1 MQPVCAILDF
11 PGSSRAVY
19 RDPVR
24 IISCHHLDDVRSAL
38 RETDSAA
45 RAGLAAIGFVA
56 YEAATAF
63 DAALVTAPPDPG
75 LPLLWFA
82 LFDLSPLA
90 AETPSRTG
98 PVQSLEWQADTSPAQ
113 FDAAIRMIREGIAA
127 GDFYQVNYALRL
139 HARCGHDPGELY
151 DALVAGRHG
160 LYHML
165 IETPEWVILSAS
177 PELFIDI
184 RGGIVTARPM
194 KGTMRRGRWLEE
206 DGAAAA
212 ALAASEKDRA
222 ENLMIVDLLRND
234 LGRVAKFGSVH
245 VPRLFDIES
254 YPTVH
259 QMTSTVTAELRV
271 DATLDDIFAAAFP
284 CGSVTGAPKVT
295 AMRAI
300 AGLEQA
306 PRGAYCGAIG
316 IVTPDAATFNV
327 GIRTLTIDRMRN
339 RATYGAGA
347 GITWDSRADAEYDEV
362 VAKAALLD
370 EQLPA
375 FELLETM
382 RLHDGTYA
390 RLHLHLARL
399 RDSAAYWGFPHDV
412 ADNAARALDEEART
426 AGAGTWR
433 VRLTAARD
441 GSIGITR
448 APIEKPRADVRTIA
462 LALTPVSSRDRLLF
476 HKTTARATY
485 DMHRSEQPDAFDV
498 LLFNEH
504 GHVTEFTTGN
514 IIIERDGIMI
524 TPARACGLLA
534 GTFRAQLLHEARVR
548 EALVTVDDVRAAT
561 RVWFVNSVREWVE
574 VRLDEER
581 AESQRTL
588 PL

>member
-1 MQPVCAILDF
+1 MKPLCAILDF
-11 PGSSRAVY
+11 PGSRRALY

-24 IISCHHLDDVRSAL
+24 IISCHHLHDVRSAL

-45 RAGLAAIGFVA
+45 RNGLTAIGFLA
-56 YEAATAF
+56 YEAAPAF
-63 DAALVTAPPDPG
+63 DPALVTPPPDPR

-82 LFDLSPLA
+82 LFDGPPLS
-90 AETPSRTG
+90 AETP
-98 PVQSLEWQADTSPAQ
+98 PQSGRVPALAWEPDTTPTQ
-113 FDAAIRMIREGIAA
+113 FDAAIRSIREGIAA

-139 HARCGHDPGELY
+139 QAQGGHDPLELY

-165 IETPEWVILSAS
+165 IETPEWAILSAS
-177 PELFIDI
+177 PELFLDV
-184 RGGIVTARPM
+184 RGGTVTTRPM

-234 LGRVAKFGSVH
+234 LGRVAEFGSVH

-259 QMTSTVTAELRV
+259 QMTSTVTAELRADV
-271 DATLDDIFAAAFP
+271 TLDDIFAAAFP

-300 AGLEQA
+300 AQLEQA

-327 GIRTLTIDRMRN
+327 GIRTLTIDRVRN

-390 RLHLHLARL
+390 RLQLHLARL

-412 ADNAARALDEEART
+412 AEKAARALDEEARI

-441 GSIGITR
+441 ASIDITR
-448 APIEKPRADVRTIA
+448 TPLEQPRATVRTIA
-462 LALTPVSSRDRLLF
+462 LARTPVSSRDRLLF

-485 DMHRSEQPDAFDV
+485 DMHRNEQPDAFDV

-504 GHVTEFTTGN
+504 GYVTEFTTGN
-514 IIIERDGIMI
+514 IVIERAGMMI
-524 TPARACGLLA
+524 TPARTCGLLA

-548 EALVTVDDVRAAT
+548 EALVTVDDVRAAQ
-561 RVWFVNSVREWVE
+561 RIWFVNSVREWVG